1 MMATI
6 LRFAAMGFAL
16 PAVFVGLLWL
26 LKVRGGLKTIVGLAL
41 LLSCPPHLVLSAL
54 GIGLSARELV
64 ALAVGLNVVLYAGVG
79 AWMWSSRGRPNGVR
93 YGVVLVPWLVL
104 EIAVYLLY
112 LRA

>member
-16 PAVFVGLLWL
+16 PVVFVGVLWL
-26 LKVRGGLKTIVGLAL
+26 LRVRGALKSIVVFSL
-41 LLSCPPHLVLSAL
+41 LLSCPPHMILGAL
-54 GIGLSARELV
+54 GSGLSMRVVV
-64 ALAVGLNVVLYAGVG
+64 ALSVGLNVVLYAGVG
-79 AWMWSSRGRPNGVR
+79 AWMWSSRGRSNGVR

-104 EIAVYLLY
+104 EIVVYLLF